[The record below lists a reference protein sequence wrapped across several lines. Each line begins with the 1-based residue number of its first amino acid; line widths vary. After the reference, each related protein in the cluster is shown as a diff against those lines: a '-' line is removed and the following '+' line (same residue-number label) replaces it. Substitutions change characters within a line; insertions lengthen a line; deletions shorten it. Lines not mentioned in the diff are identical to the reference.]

1 MIRYLISAACIIFG
15 IVVIAS
21 AMVGNYRFGYVLNR
35 MQVGATADTLGAF
48 FVIFGLVIA
57 SGFTVISLKLCI
69 MIGFL
74 WFANPV
80 ASHFLARTEII
91 SNENILDEVVFIK
104 DGHIT
109 MQEEV
114 ETIRCKEGKSV
125 DDLFRE
131 VFKC

>member
-91 SNENILDEVVFIK
+91 CNENILDEV
-104 DGHIT
+104 
-109 MQEEV
+109 EV
-114 ETIRCKEGKSV
+114 VSN
-125 DDLFRE
+125 DNL
-131 VFKC
+131 